1 MRRTPLHYGTALK
14 ELVQEKMKGHKV
26 VAKEAERPSGGNIVD
41 LMETLT
47 RSIGDAGSGK
57 DKSARG
63 GKKRA

>member
-41 LMETLT
+41 LMEALT
-47 RSIGDAGSGK
+47 RSIGEAGPGK
-57 DKSARG
+57 GKSAR
-63 GKKRA
+63 